1 MNRSGQLRPVGHGV
15 IVAGVLGRY
24 SGEVFD
30 SFGDFEPNDA

>member
-15 IVAGVLGRY
+15 LVAAVLGCH

-30 SFGDFEPNDA
+30 SFGHFEQNEA